1 MVFFDTKP
9 DPNGR
14 PTLLIGSQLWIYF
27 VATVALTILIFGIW
41 SLWQYYRTSRQS
53 RQFDVENLA
62 TLSASGN
69 ATNVQLSL
77 KEKPD

>member
-9 DPNGR
+9 DSNGQ

-27 VATVALTILIFGIW
+27 ITTVALTILIFSIW
-41 SLWQYYRTSRQS
+41 GLWQYHRTSQQS
-53 RQFDVENLA
+53 RRFDIENLD
-62 TLSASGN
+62 TFSASGN
-69 ATNVQLSL
+69 ATNVQ